1 MSKKQDLTYTKGKYG
16 GKNGGPWYDPK
27 TWKWYNSKGQELS
40 STTGYYSKGSG
51 TYQYYNSNGTLSRL
65 TPRQHKNRQNA
76 KRVNFSRVPISENR
90 NRPIVVDDMEALQDS
105 LIARG
110 WGLPQRLA
118 AFATASSEMGKKGYA
133 SKGIGGNGYFGLN
146 KYRMNPALLKDRE
159 AQITHSLN
167 NLQEMVG
174 PPYNNW
180 LQTPEDGMPSKN
192 RWQSYNGFWNAKDPI
207 TATRY
212 LTEGNIRPAETVD
225 EGKRRARIAKNF
237 EKYIE

>member
-1 MSKKQDLTYTKGKYG
+1 MSKKQDLTYTKQNYG
-16 GKNGGPWYDPK
+16 GKNGGPWYNPK

-76 KRVNFSRVPISENR
+76 KRINWSKVPISANR
-90 NRPIVVDDMEALQDS
+90 NRPVVVDDMEALQDS
-105 LIARG
+105 MIARG
-110 WGLPQRLA
+110 YPLAQRLA
-118 AFATASSEMGKKGYA
+118 GFATGLSEMGREGYA

-146 KYRMNPALLKDRE
+146 RHRMNPALLKDRE

-167 NLQEMVG
+167 HLEQMIG

-180 LQTPEDGMPSKN
+180 LATPKEGLPAKN
-192 RWQSYNGFWNAKDPI
+192 RWDSYNGFWDATNPM

-212 LTEGNIRPAETVD
+212 LTEGSIRPDNTVE
-225 EGKRRARIAKNF
+225 EGIARGRIAQNLM
-237 EKYIE
+237 KYLE